1 MKIALI
7 GYGKMGKAIE
17 EEIQRLAETSPKKN
31 APTVVTIFDE
41 HNAKDLTPKYL
52 QRADVAIEFTTPH
65 TAYNNILKC
74 FEAGIPVVCGT
85 TGWTDKLPELQKIC
99 KKQKQALFYASNF
112 SIGVNLFFEVN
123 RKLAKLMNKHPQY
136 EVSLHEIHHTEKK
149 DAPSGT
155 AIVLA
160 NDIVKKIKRKE
171 KWVNKK
177 TKVAAQ
183 LEVLSYREKDV
194 PGIHIVNY
202 DSEFDSIQIQHSAH
216 SRRGFALGAIQAA
229 LWLKGKT
236 GYFDMKDMLEL

>member
-17 EEIQRLAETSPKKN
+17 AEIEKMQEASPKK

-41 HNAKDLTPKYL
+41 HNAKDLTPEYL
-52 QRADVAIEFTTPH
+52 KRADVAIEFTTPH

-74 FEAGIPVVCGT
+74 FDAGIPVVCGS
-85 TGWTDKLPELQKIC
+85 TGWTDKLPELKKIC
-99 KKQKQALFYASNF
+99 RAKKRTLFYASNF
-112 SIGVNLFFEVN
+112 SIGVNLFFELN
-123 RKLAKLMNKHPQY
+123 RKLAQLMNKHPQY

-155 AIVLA
+155 ALVLA
-160 NDIVKKIKRKE
+160 NDILEQITRKE
-171 KWVNKK
+171 KWVNRKSASAK
-177 TKVAAQ
+177 E

-216 SRRGFALGAIQAA
+216 SRRGFALGAVHAA
-229 LWLKGKT
+229 MWVKGKT
-236 GYFDMKDMLEL
+236 GFFEMKDMLEL